1 MKKIIVACVVALV
14 FIGTFVFLWFKS
26 QPQPV
31 EYDEFK
37 ATIGDVRKSTVLT
50 GKIEPRNEVNVK
62 PQISGIITEI
72 TKEAGQ
78 TVQAGEVIAKVKVI
92 PDMAQLS
99 SAQSRLRLAEINLKQ
114 ALTDHE
120 REKVLYD
127 KGLVSADEYDKV
139 RQTMQ
144 QAREEKAAA
153 EDNLEVVRDAKK
165 MKKAKC

>member
-37 ATIGDVRKSTVLT
+37 ATMGDVRKSTVLT

-78 TVQAGEVIAKVKVI
+78 TVQAGEVIAKV
-92 PDMAQLS
+92 
-99 SAQSRLRLAEINLKQ
+99 
-114 ALTDHE
+114 
-120 REKVLYD
+120 
-127 KGLVSADEYDKV
+127 
-139 RQTMQ
+139 
-144 QAREEKAAA
+144 
-153 EDNLEVVRDAKK
+153 
-165 MKKAKC
+165 

>member
-1 MKKIIVACVVALV
+1 MRNNKKQQQETTIRRKPKQEKNNNKKTKTRKNIIDMKKIIVACVVALV

-37 ATIGDVRKSTVLT
+37 AAMGDVRKSTVLT

-78 TVQAGEVIAKVKVI
+78 FGTVAPA
-92 PDMAQLS
+92 S
-99 SAQSRLRLAEINLKQ
+99 
-114 ALTDHE
+114 
-120 REKVLYD
+120 
-127 KGLVSADEYDKV
+127 
-139 RQTMQ
+139 
-144 QAREEKAAA
+144 
-153 EDNLEVVRDAKK
+153 
-165 MKKAKC
+165 C